1 MGEGFGRNP
10 LLVIYFHFKKVRS
23 FFSTQRYKCKLLT
36 LAMALFFLS
45 INIEDFRSVGQK
57 GSLHQAKNKMVV
69 NQILQFPK
77 SNHECNMEQIF
88 SSVYHGRQLSALQ
101 MALVPDVCNQ
111 LQEYNIHVA
120 LITGLINS
128 TSSLLV

>member
-1 MGEGFGRNP
+1 M
-10 LLVIYFHFKKVRS
+10 
-23 FFSTQRYKCKLLT
+23 
-36 LAMALFFLS
+36 
-45 INIEDFRSVGQK
+45 NIEDFRSVGQK

-88 SSVYHGRQLSALQ
+88 PSVYHGRQLSALQ